1 MAYLWKRFF
10 AGLAAL
16 CAVCGMMFL
25 TAEAEE
31 GGGSFYLAVVTANKA
46 VIEPTPISYT
56 ASQSIAEALVSSGYS
71 FTGIDQGYISEIEG
85 VSANYSRYYDDGG
98 YDLGAPASNVTA
110 LIFRVSDTCSEELLE
125 LVKIMGSYR
134 GMTNHVQN
142 DPAAETAYAAALSG
156 LRTADA
162 DTASALSEEL
172 TNRIAEYAALLE
184 GDKYP
189 VSFTVTQ
196 GEASLSSAH
205 ITMTDSY
212 GNVTEAEG
220 LSVSVISGTYAFSVS
235 DGSYNRTEGTV
246 TVNGQGAAVTL
257 ALPSGAWF
265 GDIKLLNY
273 ASKEAYPY
281 EIDAA
286 AHTVVCSVDD
296 RFGEKSLALY
306 AEIGADVPSTS
317 DTKLRTIYTGTN
329 GEDYSETIR
338 SWNSQYAAVTYL
350 ISAGM
355 EGRTFSLE
363 AQYTG
368 ADGFMM
374 IQSYTMEIRRVPT
387 LSALSVTAGG
397 TQLYLEFDPGTAEYA
412 LTTVSDAA
420 EITAV
425 PFDTEGYSIQVNGAE
440 ETTVSLTDDTTAVP
454 VKVSYTDG
462 SESTYLLTFTK
473 TAAVAV
479 TVECEEGVT
488 VSVADAVGTAIMP
501 AADGETYSLIPGNA
515 YTYIA
520 TKDEWYH
527 ATGTFTASAG
537 LTVTAAT
544 PDTADAMTDF
554 ILYNAPGT
562 STRKAY
568 PSDRAF
574 SQDEHQYQYTVPD
587 AGTTAYVQATPA
599 TGYTAAAHYFNQ
611 TTTASTHGVKTV
623 VTIGSSYVVSTSGSA
638 RYLGNCLARCGYS
651 QELTLRLSKTSGD
664 VTYYQDYLFSVIRTE
679 HLASLSVSTADG
691 TVAFADS
698 TGAALSFDRDV
709 TDYYVTV
716 LNGTE
721 ELVLSG
727 TFMNEA
733 ETTACCGG
741 YYAFVNGTRYD
752 SLAEAAV
759 TLDSSETAGTETI
772 EIEVCHADPASLPL
786 TYTIHVQKAAP
797 VRVTFE
803 VSPADAVV
811 CLLKKATGERIYEE
825 TENVFALAAGTDYS
839 YTVTAHGY
847 VGASCDSYAAPESD
861 ETVTVALEEAPDASL
876 TQYTAEWPSFRADDN
891 NNGVVDSPI
900 PTVAENAVLYWAT
913 KLGDGYSSD
922 ACGCPII
929 VDGYLYTYSGKKI
942 YKIDK
947 LSGAVVA
954 EGEMDRSSS
963 FAINSPT
970 YAEGM
975 IFIGLSDGAVQAF
988 SAETL
993 ESLWLYEDPLGGQP
1007 NCPIAYH
1014 DGYIYTGFW
1023 LGERLEASFVCLSV
1037 TDEDPSQEK
1046 ETKLASWRYT
1056 RTGGF
1061 YWAGVYVSDEF
1072 VLIGTD
1078 DGASG
1083 YTTGKASL
1091 LSFSTKNGELLDS
1104 IEMPFVGD
1112 IRSSVT
1118 YDPETDQYYF
1128 TSKGGYFYGISV
1140 EEDGTFTENSL
1151 RYIQLYN
1158 YTDSESNP
1166 PMSTSTPT
1174 IYNQRAYVGVSG
1186 IGQFKAYSGHNIA
1199 VLDLKN
1205 WELAYTVRTQGY
1217 PQTSGILTTAYEE
1230 SEGAVYIYFLD
1241 NYTPGKLRVLRD
1253 KPGQTAA
1260 DYVVT
1265 ESYTDAGSTTDYE
1278 TAYRLFTPSG
1288 AQAQYAICSP
1298 LVDDDGTLYFKN
1310 DSAYLMA
1317 VGSTIEKLEITSQ
1330 PDKLAYMEGEIFD
1343 GTGMTVTA
1351 TYTNGIVKDVTSAVT
1366 WSAEALTTDDA
1377 TFVIR
1382 YPFVEYQDK
1391 DGESGVDYAE
1401 PAVVVNLTIT
1411 PAESDVIYGDVNG
1424 DETVDSGDAVLILKY
1439 AAQLIDESGLAV
1451 PAAADVNSDGTIDSG
1466 DAVLI
1471 LKYAAQLLTLEELQ
1485 AYHAS
1490 GD

>member
-1 MAYLWKRFF
+1 MAYSWKRFF
-10 AGLAAL
+10 ACLAAL
-16 CAVCGMMFL
+16 CAVLGMTFL

-31 GGGSFYLAVVTANKA
+31 GDGSFYLAVVTANKA
-46 VIEPTPISYT
+46 VIEPTAVSYT
-56 ASQSIAEALVSSGYS
+56 AGQSIAEALASSGYS
-71 FTGIDQGYISEIEG
+71 FTGLEQGYIDEIEG
-85 VSANYSRYYDDGG
+85 VSAEYTRYYDGGG

-110 LIFRVSDTCSEELLE
+110 LIFRVTEGASDELLE
-125 LVKIMGSYR
+125 LVKSMGRYR
-134 GMTNHVQN
+134 EMTNHVQN
-142 DPAAETAYAAALSG
+142 DPAAQTAYAAALNG
-156 LRTADA
+156 LRFADA
-162 DTASALSEEL
+162 ASAAALSEAL

-184 GDKYP
+184 GTKYP
-189 VSFTVTQ
+189 VSFSVTQ
-196 GEASLSSAH
+196 GETALTSAY

-220 LSVSVISGTYAFSVS
+220 LSVSVISGTYTFSVS
-235 DGSYNRTEGTV
+235 DGGCNRTEGSMTV
-246 TVNGQGAAVTL
+246 GSQGTVIML

-265 GDIKLLNY
+265 GDINLLNY
-273 ASKEAYPY
+273 ASQEAYPD

-286 AHTVVCSVDD
+286 AHTACYWVDD

-306 AEIGADVPSTS
+306 AEIGADVPDISGTR
-317 DTKLRTIYTGTN
+317 LRTIYTGTD
-329 GEDYSETIR
+329 GEDYSETTR
-338 SWNSQYAAVTYL
+338 SWNSKYTSVSYL
-350 ISAGM
+350 ISKGM
-355 EGRTFSLE
+355 EGKTFSLE

-368 ADGFMM
+368 EDGYRM
-374 IQSYTMEIRRVPT
+374 IQSYEVEIRRVPT

-397 TQLYLEFDPGTAEYA
+397 TRLYLEFDPGTAEYA
-412 LTTVSDAA
+412 LTTVSDTA

-425 PFDTEGYSIQVNGAE
+425 PFSAEGYSVQINGTE
-440 ETTVSLTDDTTAVP
+440 GTSVSLTSGAAVP
-454 VKVSYTDG
+454 VKVAYTDG
-462 SESTYLLTFTK
+462 SEKTYLLTFTK
-473 TAAVAV
+473 VASVAV
-479 TVECEEGVT
+479 TVEHEEGVT
-488 VSVADAVGTAIMP
+488 VSVADAVGTVIMP
-501 AADGETYSLIPGNA
+501 AADGKTYSLIPGNP

-520 TKDEWYH
+520 TKNEWYH
-527 ATGTFTASAG
+527 TTETFTASAG
-537 LTVTAAT
+537 LTVDAAT

-554 ILYNAPGT
+554 VIYNSPGT
-562 STRKAY
+562 GSRKTY
-568 PSDRAF
+568 PCDRAF
-574 SQDEHQYQYTVPD
+574 SQEHHPYQYTISD
-587 AGTTAYVQATPA
+587 ASTAVYVQATGDSNYA
-599 TGYTAAAHYFNQ
+599 IAAQYFSQ
-611 TTTASTHGVKTV
+611 TTTDASAYGIE
-623 VTIGSSYVVSTSGSA
+623 TIAEIESKYAVNASGSA
-638 RYLGNCLARCGYS
+638 RYLGRCLAKCGYS
-651 QELTLRLSKTSGD
+651 QELTIRLSRASGD
-664 VTYYQDYLFSVIRTE
+664 VTYYQDYLFTIARTG
-679 HLASLSVSTADG
+679 HLDNLSASTASG
-691 TVAFADS
+691 TVTFTDS
-698 TGAALSFDRDV
+698 EGAAVSFDRD
-709 TDYYVTV
+709 DSEYYVAV

-721 ELVLSG
+721 KLVLSG
-727 TFMNEA
+727 EFINE
-733 ETTACCGG
+733 EDTTACCGG
-741 YYAFVNGTRYD
+741 YYALVNGTRYD
-752 SLAEAAV
+752 SLAEVAV
-759 TLDSSETAGTETI
+759 ALDSSETAEPETI
-772 EIEVCHADPASLPL
+772 EIQVCHADPICTAT
-786 TYTIHVQKAAP
+786 TYTIHVRKAAP
-797 VRVTFE
+797 VQVTFE
-803 VSPADAVV
+803 VFPADAVV

-825 TENVFALAAGTDYS
+825 TKNVFALAAGTEYS

-847 VGASCDSYAAPESD
+847 VGAACDSYMAPESSG
-861 ETVTVALEEAPDASL
+861 TVTITLEKAPDASL

-891 NNGVVDSPI
+891 NNGVVESPI

-929 VDGYLYTYSGKKI
+929 VNGYLYTYAGKKI

-954 EGEMDRSSS
+954 EGDMDRSSS

-975 IFIGLSDGAVQAF
+975 IFIGLSDGAVEAF

-1023 LGERLEASFVCLSV
+1023 LGEHLEASFVCLSV

-1046 ETKLASWRYT
+1046 ESKLAAWRYT
-1056 RTGGF
+1056 QAGGF
-1061 YWAGVYVSDEF
+1061 YWAGAYVSDEF

-1140 EEDGTFTENSL
+1140 EEDGTFEDGSL

-1158 YTDSESNP
+1158 YTGSESNP

-1186 IGQFKAYSGHNIA
+1186 IGQFKAYSGHNIT

-1230 SEGAVYIYFLD
+1230 SEGAVYVYFLD

-1265 ESYTDAGSTTDYE
+1265 ESYTDSGSTTDYE

-1317 VGSTIEKLEITSQ
+1317 VGSTIEKLEITKQ
-1330 PDKLAYMEGEIFD
+1330 PDKLAYTEGEIFD

-1351 TYTNGIVKDVTSAVT
+1351 TYTNGVVKDVTSAVT
-1366 WSAEALTTDDA
+1366 WSAEALTADDA
-1377 TFVIR
+1377 TFMIR
-1382 YPFVEYQDK
+1382 YPFVKYQDK
-1391 DGESGVDYAE
+1391 NGESGVDYAE
-1401 PAVVVNLTIT
+1401 PAVMVNLTIT
-1411 PAESDVIYGDVNG
+1411 PESGVTYGDVNG
-1424 DETVDSGDAVLILKY
+1424 DAAVNSDDAVLILKY
-1439 AAQLIDESGLAV
+1439 AAQLIDESGFTV
-1451 PAAADVNSDGTIDSG
+1451 PAAADVNGDAAINSD

-1485 AYHAS
+1485 AYHTS
-1490 GD
+1490 GT